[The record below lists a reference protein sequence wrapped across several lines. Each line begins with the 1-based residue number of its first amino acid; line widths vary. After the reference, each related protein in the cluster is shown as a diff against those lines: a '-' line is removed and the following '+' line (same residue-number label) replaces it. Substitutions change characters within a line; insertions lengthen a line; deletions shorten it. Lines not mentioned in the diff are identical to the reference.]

1 MTHKFKKGYWA
12 NAFYQV
18 KLIFLRPSEFRE
30 NLPPEYTRLDFVT
43 HLLYLQPV
51 TILILLFVM
60 ASFLGLIRILEFSGS
75 ILPLLENPFP
85 WSEIVFGIAGTVVW
99 GIILGIALGCI
110 FERTFKI
117 IFGSVLGIVFEITL
131 GSAYGIAVGV
141 SQGVVE
147 GIAFGVAI
155 GIAVGIAYGVA
166 GGIAEDITEGIVV
179 GITFGIAYGIEGG
192 LAEGIT
198 VGVAGGLTYIISV
211 SRIWYLPYHLLQY
224 LITLLVPDRVIPI
237 YQSSPLHFDEL
248 IGFPLPFLSSI
259 LIRIIDQDRELGLKN
274 IEFLTAKRPA
284 QEKAAQKALAYANSK

>member
-18 KLIFLRPSEFRE
+18 KLIFFRPSEFRE

-60 ASFLGLIRILEFSGS
+60 ISFLGSAWTLESSG
-75 ILPLLENPFP
+75 IIPPLLENPFP

-99 GIILGIALGCI
+99 GIILGIAFGCI

-117 IFGSVLGIVFEITL
+117 IFGSVLGIVFEIAL

-141 SQGVVE
+141 TEGIVE
-147 GIAFGVAI
+147 GIAFGLAI

-166 GGIAEDITEGIVV
+166 GGIAEGITEGLAV
-179 GITFGIAYGIEGG
+179 GITFGVAYGIDCG

-198 VGVAGGLTYIISV
+198 VGIAGGLTYIISV
-211 SRIWYLPYHLLQY
+211 SRIWYLPYHLFQY
-224 LITLLVPDRVIPI
+224 LISKLAPSRTRAI
-237 YQSSPLHFDEL
+237 YRNSPLYFDEL

-259 LIRIIDQDRELGLKN
+259 LIQIIDQNREAGLKE
-274 IEFLTAKRPA
+274 IEFIIAKHPM
-284 QEKAAQKALAYANSK
+284 QNKAAQKALSYANSQ